1 MLQLYPHQK
10 SAIEQLH
17 SGCILCGGVGTGK
30 SLTALAYYY
39 VKVCRGR
46 LEPATKPMTKPI
58 PLYIITTARKRDTFE
73 WDKELLPFLI
83 RGYVDVHIDSWNNIQ
98 KYVGVKDAFI
108 IFDEDKVIGNGSWV
122 KAFYKIAANNQWII
136 LTATPGDVWTD
147 YIPVFVANGFYK
159 NRTEFLRR
167 HAVYSN
173 YSKYPKIERFVEQ
186 GVLIRFRNR
195 VLVNMTYE
203 KPAVQKHETIP
214 VQYDPMAYKQLLRE
228 RWDVEANAPIENI
241 SKLCYLLRK
250 ETNSHP
256 SRALSVLAICEEHPK
271 VIIFYNFDYE
281 LEILKG
287 LPYENGTMVAEWN
300 GHRHEPIPNGERWVY
315 LVNYTAGAEGW
326 NCVETDT
333 IIFYSLSYS
342 YKTMVQ
348 AAGRIDRLNTPFKE
362 LYYYRLKSA
371 SPMDLGISRALK
383 QKKNFDESRFITA
396 SRAA

>member
-1 MLQLYPHQK
+1 MKLYPHQRI
-10 SAIEQLH
+10 AVEQLR

-39 VKVCRGR
+39 EKICGGT
-46 LEPATKPMTKPI
+46 LEPTREMLHPK

-73 WDKELLPFLI
+73 WEKELCHFLI
-83 RGYVDVHIDSWNNIQ
+83 QDYTEVKIDSWNNIK
-98 KYVGVKDAFI
+98 KYVDVKGAFI

-122 KAFYKIAANNQWII
+122 KSFYKIAKNNQWII

-159 NRTEFLRR
+159 NRTEFLNR
-167 HAVYSN
+167 HAVYSR
-173 YSKYPKIERFVEQ
+173 YSKYPRIDRFVEQ
-186 GVLIRFRNR
+186 GALVRFRNR
-195 VLVNMTYE
+195 VLVNMTYT
-203 KPAVQKHETIP
+203 KPAVQKHETLT
-214 VQYDPMAYKQLLRE
+214 VQFDSMAYKRLMRD
-228 RWDVEANAPIENI
+228 RWDAEENVPIENA

-250 ETNSHP
+250 VTNESP
-256 SRALSVLAICEEHPK
+256 DRQAKVLDICEIHPK

-281 LEILKG
+281 LEILKL
-287 LPYENGTMVAEWN
+287 LPYEEGTKIAEWN
-300 GHRHEPIPNGERWVY
+300 GHRHQPIPEGERWVY
-315 LVNYTAGAEGW
+315 LVNYMAGAEGW

-333 IIFYSLSYS
+333 VIFYSLSYS

-371 SPMDLGISRALK
+371 APIDLAISRALK
-383 QKKNFDESRFITA
+383 QKKNFDESRFVTNLKG
-396 SRAA
+396 S

>member
-1 MLQLYPHQK
+1 MRLYPHQRL
-10 SAIEQLH
+10 AIERLR

-39 VKVCRGR
+39 EKVCGGT
-46 LEPATKPMTKPI
+46 LEPIRLMLHPK

-73 WDKELLPFLI
+73 WEKELAHFLI
-83 RGYVDVHIDSWNNIQ
+83 QDYAEVKIDSWNNIK
-98 KYVGVKDAFI
+98 KYVNVKGAFI

-122 KAFYKIAANNQWII
+122 KSFYKIAENNQWII

-159 NRTEFLRR
+159 NRTEFLNR
-167 HAVYSN
+167 HAVYSR
-173 YSKYPKIERFVEQ
+173 YSKYPRIDRFVEQ
-186 GVLIRFRNR
+186 GALVRFRNR
-195 VLVNMTYE
+195 VLVNMEYE
-203 KPAVQKHETIP
+203 KPAVQKHETLS
-214 VQYDPMAYKQLLRE
+214 VQFDSVAYKRLMRD
-228 RWDVEANAPIENI
+228 RWDAEENAPIENA

-250 ETNSHP
+250 IANGSP
-256 SRALSVLAICEEHPK
+256 DRQAKVLEICEIHPK

-281 LEILKG
+281 LELLKA
-287 LPYENGTMVAEWN
+287 LPYEEGTKIAEWN
-300 GHRHEPIPNGERWVY
+300 GHKHQPIPEGERWVY
-315 LVNYTAGAEGW
+315 LVNYMAGAEGW

-333 IIFYSLSYS
+333 VIFYSLSYS

-371 SPMDLGISRALK
+371 APIDLAISRALK
-383 QKKNFDESRFITA
+383 SKQNFDESRFVTGLK
-396 SRAA
+396 SS